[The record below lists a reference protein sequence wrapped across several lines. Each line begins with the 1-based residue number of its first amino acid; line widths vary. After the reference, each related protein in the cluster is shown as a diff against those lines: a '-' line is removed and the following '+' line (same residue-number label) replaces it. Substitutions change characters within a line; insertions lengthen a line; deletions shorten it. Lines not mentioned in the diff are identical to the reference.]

1 MILVDLNQVMI
12 SNLMMHIAMS
22 KDDINEGMI
31 RHMILNSLRSYRS
44 KFSNEY
50 GELVICC
57 DGRNYWR
64 REFFPHY
71 KANRKKDRE
80 ESDLDWNQLFEC
92 LNKVRDE
99 IRDNLP
105 YKTVRVDRAE
115 ADDIIASI
123 CHKYGTFIGSGEKIL
138 ILSGDKDFAQL
149 QKYSN
154 VYQYS
159 PVQKKMIA
167 VNNPESFRKEHIILG
182 DRSDGIPNFMSDDD
196 TFISGKR
203 QKPIRRDKMEE
214 WCHQEPEQFC
224 NDSMLRG
231 YKRNEMLIDLDK
243 IPSDIQDECIRQYE
257 TAVTNPRSKIFPYF
271 IQHKLSQMTESIGD
285 F

>member
-12 SNLMMHIAMS
+12 SNLMMHLAVT
-22 KDDINEGMI
+22 KEEVNEDMV
-31 RHMILNSLRSYRS
+31 RHMILNSLRSYRK
-44 KFSNEY
+44 KFTNEY

-64 REFFPHY
+64 REVFPHY

-80 ESDLDWNQLFEC
+80 ESNLDWNSLFES
-92 LNKVRDE
+92 LNKIRDE

-105 YKTVRVDRAE
+105 YKTIRVERAE

-123 CHKYGTFIGSGEKIL
+123 CHKYGTFIGNSEKIL

-167 VNNPESFRKEHIILG
+167 VNNPESFRKEHVMLG

-214 WCHQEPEQFC
+214 WVHQEPAVFC
-224 NDSMLRG
+224 NDNMLRG
-231 YKRNEMLIDLDK
+231 YLRNEQLIDLDK
-243 IPSDIQDECIRQYE
+243 IPADIQETCISEFE
-257 TAVTNPRSKIFPYF
+257 TAKGNPRSKIFNYF
-271 IQHKLSQMTESIGD
+271 IQNKLSQLTEAIGE